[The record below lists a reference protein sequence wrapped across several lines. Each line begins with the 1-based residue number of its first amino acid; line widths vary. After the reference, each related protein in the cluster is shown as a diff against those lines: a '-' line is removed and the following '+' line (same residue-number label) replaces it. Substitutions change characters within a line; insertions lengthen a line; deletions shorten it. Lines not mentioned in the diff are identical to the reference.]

1 MMNRYRRW
9 GLTLLMGFVLAGCG
23 PPPPPDISSDEA
35 AQEVVRELEGTAEAV
50 AADLP
55 RTLVEQEG
63 SPLPCNTGEGEEPG
77 EVWSYLL
84 TINLDAGTERTEV
97 VREIY
102 NYWKERHRQVKART
116 LNTDPGLY
124 VVYEGGY
131 VLQLTVDDD
140 ARQIYL
146 IGSTPC
152 LLPAA
157 DSAQQHSAR

>member
-1 MMNRYRRW
+1 
-9 GLTLLMGFVLAGCG
+9 
-23 PPPPPDISSDEA
+23 
-35 AQEVVRELEGTAEAV
+35 
-50 AADLP
+50 
-55 RTLVEQEG
+55 
-63 SPLPCNTGEGEEPG
+63 
-77 EVWSYLL
+77 
-84 TINLDAGTERTEV
+84 
-97 VREIY
+97 
-102 NYWKERHRQVKART
+102 
-116 LNTDPGLY
+116 

>member
-1 MMNRYRRW
+1 MNTYRRW
-9 GLTLLMGFVLAGCG
+9 RLALLMAFVLAGCG

-63 SPLPCNTGEGEEPG
+63 SPLPCNTGEGQASG
-77 EVWSYLL
+77 EIWSYLL
-84 TINLDAGTERTEV
+84 TITLDASTERSEIV
-97 VREIY
+97 GEIY
-102 NYWKERHRQVKART
+102 DYWKERHRQVKART

-124 VVYEGGY
+124 VLYEGGY
-131 VLQLTVDDD
+131 MLQLTVDDD

-146 IGSTPC
+146 LGNTPC
-152 LLPAA
+152 LPSGAE
-157 DSAQQHSAR
+157 SAQQRGAR

>member
-1 MMNRYRRW
+1 
-9 GLTLLMGFVLAGCG
+9 LLAGCG

-35 AQEVVRELEGTAEAV
+35 ALQVVRELEGTVAAA

-55 RTLVEQEG
+55 HQLDEREG
-63 SPLPCNTGEGEEPG
+63 SPLLCDAGAGAASG

-84 TINLDAGTERTEV
+84 TIDLDASTEQAAV
-97 VREIY
+97 VRDIY
-102 NYWKERHRQVKART
+102 NYWKERHHQVKGRT

-131 VLQLTVDDD
+131 TLQLSADDD

-146 IGSTPC
+146 VGSTPC
-152 LLPAA
+152 LPPDAER
-157 DSAQQHSAR
+157 AQQRNQE